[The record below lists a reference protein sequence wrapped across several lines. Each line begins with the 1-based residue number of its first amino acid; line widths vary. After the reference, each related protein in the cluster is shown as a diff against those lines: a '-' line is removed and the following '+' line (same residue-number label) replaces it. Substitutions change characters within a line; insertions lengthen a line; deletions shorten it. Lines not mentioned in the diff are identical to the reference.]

1 MKNFLKNIKRNTILA
16 FAGFV
21 IIGILL
27 IIFPGIIAD
36 IAGYI
41 VGALLIGFGVTKIIS
56 YFSPDGVKTSVFGMI
71 IGIISSLAGIYIITR
86 PWVIANFFV
95 SIFGIIILINGTT
108 KIRNAMNMKRMGIKK
123 RWSTL
128 IPGAVSALLGVI
140 FIISPAIAHNI
151 MMRLLGGAL
160 IFEGLS
166 DLWAIFNI
174 SAAQKKSAKQ
184 TKEIEAEYTVID
196 VEDVD

>member
-1 MKNFLKNIKRNTILA
+1 MSKIFKTLKRNSILA
-16 FAGFV
+16 FTGFV
-21 IIGILL
+21 LVGILL
-27 IIFPGIIAD
+27 IIFPDIIAKT
-36 IAGYI
+36 AGYI
-41 VGALLIGFGVTKIIS
+41 IGAVMIGFGVTKIIS
-56 YFSPDGVKTSVFGMI
+56 YFSPNGVRTGVFGMI
-71 IGIISSLAGIYIITR
+71 IGIISSLSGIYIITR

-123 RWSTL
+123 WWSTL

-140 FIISPAIAHNI
+140 FIISPDIAHNI

-174 SAAQKKSAKQ
+174 SAAQKKAAKQ